1 MTTIM
6 NGEISITFI
15 MRLEPMSYIWAY
27 VLRIKEDHHQNVIQG
42 VCLVGR

>member
-6 NGEISITFI
+6 NVEISIKL
-15 MRLEPMSYIWAY
+15 MRLEPMSYTWAY

>member
-1 MTTIM
+1 MSTIM
-6 NGEISITFI
+6 DVEISTTLI

-27 VLRIKEDHHQNVIQG
+27 VLRIKKDHHQNVIQG